1 MSQKYHSSEFESA
14 YLCEIK
20 STLMS
25 STKWVLDPTH
35 SSLSFKVK
43 HLMITNVK
51 GNFNQFEVDVQ
62 GDSFES
68 ASIHVV
74 VDVSSVH
81 TNNSDRDGHLKS
93 PDFFDVA
100 NFPQIIFHSTAFSKK
115 DSENYVLSGN
125 LTIKNVTRPVEL
137 MAEFGGINKDP
148 WGNEK
153 AAFEIS
159 GTINREDFSLSYNA
173 PLETGGV
180 LIGTEI
186 KISGD
191 MQFVRKTA

>member
-1 MSQKYHSSEFESA
+1 
-14 YLCEIK
+14 
-20 STLMS
+20 
-25 STKWVLDPTH
+25 
-35 SSLSFKVK
+35 
-43 HLMITNVK
+43 MITNVK
-51 GNFNQFEVDVQ
+51 GHFNHFEVDVQ
-62 GDSFES
+62 GESFETS
-68 ASIHVV
+68 SVHVA

-93 PDFFDVA
+93 PDFFDLA
-100 NFPQIIFHSTAFSKK
+100 NFPQITFQSTAFNKK
-115 DSENYVLSGN
+115 DSDNYVLSGN

-180 LIGTEI
+180 LIGTDI
-186 KISGD
+186 KISAD
-191 MQFVRKTA
+191 VQFVKKTA